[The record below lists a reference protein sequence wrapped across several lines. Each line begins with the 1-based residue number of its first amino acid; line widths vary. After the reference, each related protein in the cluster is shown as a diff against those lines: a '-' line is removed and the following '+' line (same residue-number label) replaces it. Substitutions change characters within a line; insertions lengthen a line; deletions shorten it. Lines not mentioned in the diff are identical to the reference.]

1 MIWRTG
7 PRAQWG
13 LESDGGDWVSFHR
26 NYGGDTE
33 EAGVTYSN
41 KGTSEA
47 VMRNQFRAW
56 SQYMADAQ

>member
-1 MIWRTG
+1 
-7 PRAQWG
+7 
-13 LESDGGDWVSFHR
+13 V
-26 NYGGDTE
+26 
-33 EAGVTYSN
+33 YSN